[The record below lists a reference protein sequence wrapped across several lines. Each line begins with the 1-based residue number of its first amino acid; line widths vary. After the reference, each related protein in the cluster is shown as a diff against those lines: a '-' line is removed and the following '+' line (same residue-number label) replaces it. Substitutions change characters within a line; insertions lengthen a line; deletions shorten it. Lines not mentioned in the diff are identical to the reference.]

1 MDRLKEGLE
10 ALGLKCGGTLEQR
23 ADRLFSVKGK
33 KPEEIDQKLKV
44 CLVSTRVCPF
54 GILSALQCQGAP
66 LPLPSFFFCPRKTRE
81 KRRSRPAK
89 TSRFPFADTIGFV
102 CFLSRTRTRGMRR
115 KPQKNCEM
123 GTEYANS
130 AKYRNMHKNETGQ
143 RILAEVAPAENARA
157 RVGTRMV

>member
-66 LPLPSFFFCPRKTRE
+66 LLFFLVFF
-81 KRRSRPAK
+81 AK
-89 TSRFPFADTIGFV
+89 
-102 CFLSRTRTRGMRR
+102 
-115 KPQKNCEM
+115 E
-123 GTEYANS
+123 
-130 AKYRNMHKNETGQ
+130 NEGKASHDTGQ
-143 RILAEVAPAENARA
+143 NKPFPVR
-157 RVGTRMV
+157 